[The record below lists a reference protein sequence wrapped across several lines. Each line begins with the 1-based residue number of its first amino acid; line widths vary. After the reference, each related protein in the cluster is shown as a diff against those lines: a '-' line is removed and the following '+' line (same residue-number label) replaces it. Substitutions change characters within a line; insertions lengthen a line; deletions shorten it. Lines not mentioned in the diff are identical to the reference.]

1 MQRVNNCYLMCHNGV
16 KYLIKQEYVIL
27 SVGMPRGTR
36 GTQGTQGTQG
46 TNYIIPQRSNV
57 LDIYFLFD
65 EKYVGLIKMLTQKG
79 VQPIFSIV
87 AQFFLKLLFFEL
99 NHDARSN
106 QVSTFKGPF
115 GLLFANSS
123 TTYISSVKSICLI
136 HPYEKLKRKFT
147 EPKLQHID

>member
-1 MQRVNNCYLMCHNGV
+1 
-16 KYLIKQEYVIL
+16 
-27 SVGMPRGTR
+27 MPRGTR

-106 QVSTFKGPF
+106 YLLSKG
-115 GLLFANSS
+115 LSDYIRFANSS
-123 TTYISSVKSICLI
+123 STYISSVKSICLI